1 MKLAERFLNI
11 FGWELING
19 IGEIPNKA
27 IMIGAGHTSNFDFL
41 WSSIAYKALG
51 VKAHF
56 LIKKEA
62 FFFPFAGLLRNLGGI
77 PVDRRRKSNIVQDV
91 VDEFNKRDKF
101 ILSIAPEGTRKRVKT
116 WKDGYHRIGKAAN
129 VPILIGVFDYKAKQV
144 GVKCSYNLQ
153 GDAKLDTLEIMKLYK
168 DVGAK
173 YPENFYL
180 PPEVFE
186 S

>member
-1 MKLAERFLNI
+1 MKTAEKILNI
-11 FGWELING
+11 FGWKLLNG
-19 IGEIPNKA
+19 VGEIPKKA

-62 FFFPFAGLLRNLGGI
+62 FFFPFAGLLHKLGGI
-77 PVDRRRKSNIVQDV
+77 PVDRHNKNNIVNNIV
-91 VDEFNKRDKF
+91 EVFKERDTF
-101 ILSIAPEGTRKRVKT
+101 ILSIAPEGTRKPVKT
-116 WKDGYHRIGKAAN
+116 WKVGYHKIADAAN
-129 VPILIGVFDYKAKQV
+129 VPVLIGVFDYKAKEV
-144 GVKCSYNLQ
+144 GVKCAYILQ
-153 GDAKLDTLEIMKLYK
+153 GDVTFDTLEIMKLYK

-186 S
+186 